1 MKVGDLRSVMI
12 SMDILKNM
20 KKFFCF
26 WMYRREVASRPVREN
41 VEMIAMR
48 LGASSLE
55 FLKGFKNKLRYRMK
69 ASIFGC

>member
-1 MKVGDLRSVMI
+1 
-12 SMDILKNM
+12 
-20 KKFFCF
+20 
-26 WMYRREVASRPVREN
+26 MYRREVASRPVREN